1 MTTLSNN
8 NNTTYGELRELL
20 IKNLPSVMKAGN
32 DKLFSNIYEY
42 KTASALR
49 KCKFINFNSKERIS
63 FMVFDLDKHQGKTAL
78 EHFKNLNNVLE
89 YLYHT
94 IGYLPTYA
102 LQTDKG
108 FHFAYHLKNHVHIK
122 HPKAVEYLFN
132 IKVAITKL
140 TGCDVNGSHR
150 LLGVWRNP
158 LKHQFFYSG
167 DFNYELSDF
176 KHFLPKRDFR
186 KKTYPS
192 HVKINKE
199 GLIVGNRNNELFR
212 SAMRFAKGHTMLSK
226 ETLVDFLIGA
236 NTHCEEPLEVGELSS
251 IANSVYIYWQEGKIR
266 FGAQEPKEKNVNEG
280 VMEFPKIAGL
290 SLEEYQAEVKRRQ
303 RLSAQRTNQIK
314 DKEKALDSLAAAR
327 ECSAQKRQDENEQKV
342 LLAVEQLKDEGKKIT
357 VSAISRITGT
367 DRRTVRK
374 YLTPILR
381 K

>member
-49 KCKFINFNSKERIS
+49 RCKFINFNSKERIS

-78 EHFKNLNNVLE
+78 EHFKNLNGVLE
-89 YLYHT
+89 YLYQT

-108 FHFAYHLKNHVHIK
+108 FHFAYHLKNHVHTK

-176 KHFLPKRDFR
+176 RHFLPKRDFT
-186 KKTYPS
+186 KKAYPS

-212 SAMRFAKGHTMLSK
+212 SAMRFAKGNTMLSK
-226 ETLVDFLIGA
+226 ETLVDFLIDA
-236 NTHCEEPLEVGELSS
+236 NTQCEEPLEISELSS

-266 FGAQEPKEKNVNEG
+266 FGAQEPKEKSVNEG
-280 VMEFPKIAGL
+280 IMAFPKMAGL
-290 SLEEYQAEVKRRQ
+290 SFEEYQAEVKRRQ

-314 DKEKALDSLAAAR
+314 DQEKALDSLAAAR
-327 ECSAQKRQDENEQKV
+327 ELSRQKRRDENEIKV
-342 LLAVEQLKDEGKKIT
+342 LEAVSYLEENGLKVNI
-357 VSAISRITGT
+357 SSISRQAKIN
-367 DRRTVRK
+367 RK
-374 YLTPILR
+374 TTNKYIFNIM